1 MFLLRSPVIG
11 NRIVDLF
18 DRANSNLTTPWT
30 VSGTALPIVSN
41 EAGLTTTGAS
51 QSLYGLGLHSDS
63 LFTDEQAVEFRRGT
77 ITYTSGTAV
86 LFGWIH
92 ANAGL
97 TQGCAMAIAWS
108 STVNATAAIYVP
120 TAYSTYGTAKATS
133 SSFSTAAND
142 TFTMKNVSNVYTIY
156 QNGVSRISWTDSTNL
171 VPLSNRRVTFGSQ
184 ATNSFSGNC
193 GARAVDWTAY
203 DLAA

>member
-1 MFLLRSPVIG
+1 MFVAKSVAVG
-11 NRIVDLF
+11 NRIVDTF

-30 VSGTALPIVSN
+30 VTGTAIPIVSN

-51 QSLYGLGLHSDS
+51 QSLYGAALHADS
-63 LFTDEQAVEFRRGT
+63 LATNEQAVEFRRGT
-77 ITYTSGTAV
+77 ITFTSGTAV

-97 TQGCAMAIAWS
+97 TQGCAFAISWS

-120 TAYSTYGTAKATS
+120 TAYNTYGTAKITS

-142 TFTMKNVSNVYTIY
+142 TFNLKNVGNVFTVY
-156 QNGVSRISWTDSTNL
+156 QNGVSRATWTDSGNT
-171 VPLSNRRVTFGSQ
+171 VPLANRRVVFASQ
-184 ATNSFSGNC
+184 ATNAFSGNC